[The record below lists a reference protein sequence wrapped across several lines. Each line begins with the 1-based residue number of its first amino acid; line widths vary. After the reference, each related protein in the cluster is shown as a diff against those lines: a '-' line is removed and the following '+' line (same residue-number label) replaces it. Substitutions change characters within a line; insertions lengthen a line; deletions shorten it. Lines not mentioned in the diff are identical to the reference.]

1 MIAKAIAP
9 GSGFGGTTDD
19 IYDGKLKTREEN
31 EKKAAVIEVLI
42 VIGRKISVS
51 LFV

>member
-1 MIAKAIAP
+1 MIGKAIAP
-9 GSGFGGTTDD
+9 GSGFDGTTDY
-19 IYDGKLKTREEN
+19 IYDGKLQSRGEN